1 MCVRH
6 KTVIVT
12 SVLKQPYSVVNIRT
26 HADHIYTGDV
36 SFIRRGAICFDFL
49 VICIKIITMEGTKI
63 LKYCICPGT
72 KLAQNFKEKFTDLRE
87 K

>member
-12 SVLKQPYSVVNIRT
+12 SVLKQPYSAVNIRT

-36 SFIRRGAICFDFL
+36 SFINQEGCRSIARGFIML
-49 VICIKIITMEGTKI
+49 KPTKI
-63 LKYCICPGT
+63 FG
-72 KLAQNFKEKFTDLRE
+72 ELRDI
-87 K
+87 

>member
-12 SVLKQPYSVVNIRT
+12 SVLKQPYSAVNIRT

-36 SFIRRGAICFDFL
+36 SFINQEGCNVLTFWLFISRLLPCRGQKYLNIAL
-49 VICIKIITMEGTKI
+49 VLQDK
-63 LKYCICPGT
+63 
-72 KLAQNFKEKFTDLRE
+72 
-87 K
+87 